1 MLVSMAASRR
11 VSATVRLMAVSIVPG
26 DFFSE
31 VPEAVKVRKRRLRA
45 IVKALKARD
54 GDTAERQSISMLAEG
69 AEEDVRP

>member
-26 DFFSE
+26 DFFCE

-54 GDTAERQSISMLAEG
+54 ADTAERQSISMLAEG